1 MHLQPRMLL
10 ALMGAG
16 WISLYILVTLVLIA
30 LLVAIYRLR
39 KGGAFAMAR
48 KRGTYSDAVYIG
60 CWFVGSALLGDGL
73 VFLVVYFA
81 TKQWSSTAVAE
92 LWSMGCLMTG
102 GALGFLFGI
111 PKSVQGQAPSVSSAG
126 KTPGRAAYAQR
137 VNTSLEEVSDWLTKL
152 LLGVGLVQLRKV
164 PELLQTY
171 STMMGAD
178 GWYLK
183 NTQGFGIAVIVYFS
197 ILGFLGFYLM
207 TRLYLQRALGEAATM
222 GLDTAP
228 VKANLSIEETIALK
242 SAPIG
247 FGSRDRELTGV
258 ATKAAKKLLTE
269 VGMNELE
276 TAHDYALWGKA
287 QLDEANYA
295 ETDADKAAAYK
306 SAVAAYKQASRLAP
320 SDIEI
325 QQEYAV
331 AMFLERSTQKTDFKG
346 DQPFLVAVK
355 DQLMKAY
362 SSLCPNTSYELRE
375 NIYKSLTWIVLYVAP
390 PAGYEEAIRIA
401 EEYNQD
407 PRHMPS
413 GGIQVN
419 LACGYGQKM
428 KILKAEEKSL
438 KERLASERDPAKKP
452 PIQAAVE
459 RNTADQV
466 QVRSS
471 ALKAIRDALSLDPT
485 WKGTFV
491 EVLIKS
497 KGEKGDDDLIAFK
510 EDNEFRTT
518 LGLPLI

>member
-10 ALMGAG
+10 DLRGAG

-60 CWFVGSALLGDGL
+60 CWFVGSALLGDG
-73 VFLVVYFA
+73 FLFWVVYFA

-222 GLDTAP
+222 GFDTAP

-247 FGSRDRELTGV
+247 FGSRDRGLTGV
-258 ATKAAKKLLTE
+258 ATKAAKKLLTD
-269 VGMNELE
+269 VGINELE
-276 TAHDYALWGKA
+276 TAHEHGW
-287 QLDEANYA
+287 
-295 ETDADKAAAYK
+295 
-306 SAVAAYKQASRLAP
+306 
-320 SDIEI
+320 
-325 QQEYAV
+325 
-331 AMFLERSTQKTDFKG
+331 
-346 DQPFLVAVK
+346 
-355 DQLMKAY
+355 
-362 SSLCPNTSYELRE
+362 
-375 NIYKSLTWIVLYVAP
+375 
-390 PAGYEEAIRIA
+390 
-401 EEYNQD
+401 
-407 PRHMPS
+407 
-413 GGIQVN
+413 
-419 LACGYGQKM
+419 CGQ
-428 KILKAEEKSL
+428 
-438 KERLASERDPAKKP
+438 
-452 PIQAAVE
+452 
-459 RNTADQV
+459 
-466 QVRSS
+466 
-471 ALKAIRDALSLDPT
+471 
-485 WKGTFV
+485 
-491 EVLIKS
+491 
-497 KGEKGDDDLIAFK
+497 
-510 EDNEFRTT
+510 
-518 LGLPLI
+518 